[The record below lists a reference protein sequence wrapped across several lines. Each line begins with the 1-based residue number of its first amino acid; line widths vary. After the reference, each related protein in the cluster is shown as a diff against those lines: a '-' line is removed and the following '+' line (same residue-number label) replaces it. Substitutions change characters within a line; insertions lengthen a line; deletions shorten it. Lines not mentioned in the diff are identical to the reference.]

1 MKLLND
7 RNRAAIEFKHANVS
21 AVMVAFGYPY
31 IDGYKPRG
39 NYQAMLVDAIEA
51 QLTTNDEL
59 QAAVQ
64 AAVLRPAT
72 AAALTDPASVW
83 VPTPKPA
90 RGKEAP
96 AGYAPRLSPATRHYL
111 APEARNRSLDLPGE
125 PFIVEPPKP
134 PL

>member
-1 MKLLND
+1 MSERIDWSREEVEACVAAYLRMLTLELNGQRYNKTEHANALMKLLND

-51 QLTTNDEL
+51 QVTTNDEL

-72 AAALTDPASVW
+72 
-83 VPTPKPA
+83 
-90 RGKEAP
+90 
-96 AGYAPRLSPATRHYL
+96 
-111 APEARNRSLDLPGE
+111 RSAEHTSELQTLMR
-125 PFIVEPPKP
+125 I
-134 PL
+134 

>member
-1 MKLLND
+1 MLTHAKNGQSDKKHKKPKDIIKLLKD
-7 RNRAAIEFKHANVS
+7 RNRAAIEFKHANCS

-72 AAALTDPASVW
+72 AAALPDPASVW
-83 VPTPKPA
+83 VDWKRT
-90 RGKEAP
+90 
-96 AGYAPRLSPATRHYL
+96 RLNSSH
-111 APEARNRSLDLPGE
+111 
-125 PFIVEPPKP
+125 
-134 PL
+134 

>member
-1 MKLLND
+1 MSERIDWSREEVEACVAAYLRMLTLELNGQRYNKTEHANALMKLLND

-72 AAALTDPASVW
+72 RSEE
-83 VPTPKPA
+83 
-90 RGKEAP
+90 RRGGKEC
-96 AGYAPRLSPATRHYL
+96 GSTCRT
-111 APEARNRSLDLPGE
+111 
-125 PFIVEPPKP
+125 
-134 PL
+134 

>member
-1 MKLLND
+1 MSERIDWSREEVEACVAAYLRMLTLELNGQRYNKTEHANALMKLLND

-64 AAVLRPAT
+64 AAVLQIGRAHSE
-72 AAALTDPASVW
+72 LQSLM
-83 VPTPKPA
+83 
-90 RGKEAP
+90 RIS
-96 AGYAPRLSPATRHYL
+96 YA
-111 APEARNRSLDLPGE
+111 
-125 PFIVEPPKP
+125 V
-134 PL
+134 